1 MCRLIPVKSLI
12 SPLVPPPPLLPLQGF
27 KVGYV
32 VFQTASSVSAA
43 KSHPRDEPLVVCTE
57 ERQVKTGSQSE
68 WCIQHVSQI
77 LVGHVRLLTRLIF
90 FTPEWIEQYTKS
102 FSPPDKLQEIV
113 DSFMAGYD
121 KRIEEVR
128 PSPRAGIRR
137 PSSPSWPPT
146 CFCLSSLQEADKQRE
161 EAKQQQDDEEGW
173 VKVTRG
179 PKGAK
184 GRPHSEAANKRTLQK
199 EIRKRKRKE
208 LMNFYTWQHRNTQ
221 KEREWSRSPG
231 WSLSLE
237 EVEAPSSVKRLF
249 PWLASH
255 VYFLFPSD
263 IADLRKKFE
272 EDKQKIALLRAQ
284 RKFRPYWGNYSDF
297 TFLISM
303 LVCATL

>member
-1 MCRLIPVKSLI
+1 MAPSEKKHASSQPCIIPGGYTELTLQFRSDSAAQHKLYLKEHKVRAEKSSHRPLDRTLFVLNVPPYCSEGVVKELFSQFGCVQSVELRDHPGFSQESGPALSRLFKPVKK
-12 SPLVPPPPLLPLQGF
+12 QGF

-57 ERQVKTGSQSE
+57 ERQVKTGSQK
-68 WCIQHVSQI
+68 
-77 LVGHVRLLTRLIF
+77 
-90 FTPEWIEQYTKS
+90 WIEQYTKS

-121 KRIEEVR
+121 KRIEE
-128 PSPRAGIRR
+128 
-137 PSSPSWPPT
+137 
-146 CFCLSSLQEADKQRE
+146 EADKQRE

-221 KEREWSRSPG
+221 KE
-231 WSLSLE
+231 
-237 EVEAPSSVKRLF
+237 
-249 PWLASH
+249 H
-255 VYFLFPSD
+255 

-284 RKFRPYWGNYSDF
+284 RKFRPY
-297 TFLISM
+297 
-303 LVCATL
+303 